1 MEWNVGYCSIMSV
14 NIRNTLIISMVAL
27 GSVVAVRSLS
37 ASPEPVLDDPPIT
50 MAATKRVELE
60 DASLAEVIRRFASLA
75 HLPMP
80 GSALAQGVP

>member
-1 MEWNVGYCSIMSV
+1 MSG
-14 NIRNTLIISMVAL
+14 NIRNTLIVSMVAL

-37 ASPEPVLDDPPIT
+37 ASPEPVLDDPPIS

-75 HLPMP
+75 RIPKHDTAP
-80 GSALAQGVP
+80 

>member
-1 MEWNVGYCSIMSV
+1 MSG
-14 NIRNTLIISMVAL
+14 NIRNALIVSMVAL

-60 DASLAEVIRRFASLA
+60 DGSLAEVIKRFASLA
-75 HLPMP
+75 RLPRP
-80 GSALAQGVP
+80 GSSLAPHVPLVAP